1 MRKVFE
7 MSKTKQVKKN
17 KRKIRKGY
25 VAGCISLAL
34 LLGVSTYISIVV
46 FGVVADESRKG
57 SLSSGNVNDN
67 VTAPT
72 TQSNVLYDNGYIQ
85 NMPVVEN
92 IQPGG
97 NTVVENNLG
106 VNPSHPVNNGEVNN
120 QPQNDNQ
127 QVTVQQ
133 INTLKNTD
141 KTKADIVKIYAD
153 VMNNAKAKAPAFTK
167 IEYQELPDG
176 EENRVFS
183 EGGDEAGD
191 AAVNKMLNF
200 VQSLG
205 VFIPKEEAEAKP
217 YVHEKGDADMAR
229 FPVFDR
235 AKGSY
240 LTDPEGIESY
250 KYELLANGNVKMSFV
265 LASEDNPEPIG
276 ENESVAP
283 SYTGAVFSPM
293 SKAKI
298 DGTVYHPI
306 VTVFARDIKY
316 SLRYHDCSV
325 VVEFNPDTLEIV
337 YLEQIARVSIKGS
350 GDVVGIGKVGLER
363 QELIGTVIV
372 KDLHY

>member
-1 MRKVFE
+1 
-7 MSKTKQVKKN
+7 MSRIKKAKKSKKN
-17 KRKIRKGY
+17 IKNGY
-25 VAGCISLAL
+25 VVGCVALAVM
-34 LLGVSTYISIVV
+34 LGISTYISIVV
-46 FGVVADESRKG
+46 FGVIADESQNG
-57 SLSSGNVNDN
+57 ALSSDN
-67 VTAPT
+67 ENGAGTAVPT
-72 TQSNVLYDNGYIQ
+72 TQSDILYNNGYIQ
-85 NMPVVEN
+85 SV
-92 IQPGG
+92 PGG
-97 NTVVENNLG
+97 NNIQQNGNTVTGSNDSVASNQ
-106 VNPSHPVNNGEVNN
+106 SVNNGTTGN
-120 QPQNDNQ
+120 QNQ
-127 QVTVQQ
+127 QNTQDNAVQQ
-133 INTLKNTD
+133 INTLKDTN

-153 VMNNAKAKAPAFTK
+153 VMNNTKAKAPGFTK

-183 EGGDEAGD
+183 EGGDKAGD
-191 AAVNKMLNF
+191 EAVAKMLNF
-200 VQSLG
+200 VQSMG
-205 VFIPKEEAEAKP
+205 VFVPKEEAETDP

-250 KYELLANGNVKMSFV
+250 EYELLPNGNIRMSFV
-265 LASEDNPEPIG
+265 LVSEDNPEPIG

-325 VVEFNPDTLEIV
+325 VIEFNPDTLEIAN
-337 YLEQIARVSIKGS
+337 LEQIARVSIKGS
-350 GDVVGIGKVGLER
+350 GDVVGLGKIGLER
-363 QELIGTVIV
+363 QELIGTVII
-372 KDLHY
+372 KDFEY